1 MKSVV
6 KHQYIRAGWGG
17 NEHGQAHIRYIA
29 HRPGACERG
38 FFNATSE
45 AVSRRE
51 VYRRLEEQGPTGVS
65 IHKVMLSPGSNDCDF
80 REFTREVMKSLSSK
94 TGLDLVWYAVVHR
107 NTAHWHVHVVVMGKD
122 RNGHAVRIDKTNY
135 RSMREIGDRFLWRTR
150 ATDQVRERVELKAA
164 ISPEREYAG
173 FNRTLPDRQ
182 SKMNRHESGIHHEN
196 KDFTVVHRSS
206 RRRASSSM
214 KFGDEFKVSHRGGPH
229 AKRKAASIASKI
241 ISRGLR
247 GHRQSSLWL
256 LKRMIAEHRKTLAR
270 TFRQPAARRREKE

>member
-65 IHKVMLSPGSNDCDF
+65 IHKVMLSPGTNDCDM
-80 REFTREVMKSLSSK
+80 REYTREVMKSLSSK

-122 RNGHAVRIDKTNY
+122 RNGRAVRIEKTNY
-135 RSMREIGDRFLWRTR
+135 PTMRETGDRFLWRTR
-150 ATDQVRERVELKAA
+150 ASDPIRDRAETKEASSTV
-164 ISPEREYAG
+164 EREFAG
-173 FNRTLPDRQ
+173 FNRTFANP
-182 SKMNRHESGIHHEN
+182 SETINRPITFQPEN
-196 KDFTVVHRSS
+196 KDYTVVQRS
-206 RRRASSSM
+206 RRHRNSPV

-247 GHRQSSLWL
+247 GHRQSSLFL
-256 LKRMIAEHRKTLAR
+256 LRRMVAEQRKTLAR
-270 TFRQPAARRREKE
+270 TLRQPAARRREKD

>member
-1 MKSVV
+1 MKSIV

-17 NEHGQAHIRYIA
+17 NAHGQAHIRYIA

-51 VYRRLEEQGPTGVS
+51 VYRQLEEQGPTGVS

-80 REFTREVMKSLSSK
+80 REYTREVMKSLSSK

-122 RNGHAVRIDKTNY
+122 RNGHAVRIDKTSY
-135 RSMREIGDRFLWRTR
+135 PKMRETGDRYLWRTLAPEPSR
-150 ATDQVRERVELKAA
+150 DRVEFKEASA
-164 ISPEREYAG
+164 TAQREFAG
-173 FNRTLPDRQ
+173 FNRTFANQRETI
-182 SKMNRHESGIHHEN
+182 NRPVNFQHEN
-196 KDFTVVHRSS
+196 KDYTVAHSSRRHRSS
-206 RRRASSSM
+206 AV
-214 KFGDEFKVSHRGGPH
+214 KFGNDFKVSHRGGPY
-229 AKRKAASIASKI
+229 AKRKAVSIASKI

-256 LKRMIAEHRKTLAR
+256 LKRMVAEHRKTLAR

>member
-17 NEHGQAHIRYIA
+17 NAHGQAHIRYIA

-51 VYRRLEEQGPTGVS
+51 VYRSLEEQGPTGVS
-65 IHKVMLSPGSNDCDF
+65 IHKVMLSPGTNDCDF
-80 REFTREVMKSLSSK
+80 REYTREVMKSLSSK

-122 RNGHAVRIDKTNY
+122 RNGHAVRIDKTHY
-135 RSMREIGDRFLWRTR
+135 PTMKQTGDRFLWRTR
-150 ATDQVRERVELKAA
+150 TVDQVRDRAEYKEPSVA
-164 ISPEREYAG
+164 PEREFAG
-173 FNRTLPDRQ
+173 FNRSFAKPVETI
-182 SKMNRHESGIHHEN
+182 NRPNNFQYEN
-196 KDFTVVHRSS
+196 KDYTVVQRSS
-206 RRRASSSM
+206 RHKSSPV
-214 KFGDEFKVSHRGGPH
+214 KFRDDFKVSHRGGPH
-229 AKRKAASIASKI
+229 AKKKAASIASKI
-241 ISRGLR
+241 VSRGLR
-247 GHRQSSLWL
+247 GHRQSYLWS

-270 TFRQPAARRREKE
+270 TFRQPVTRRREKE